1 MTEPIF
7 FDTDCLS
14 AFLWV
19 NNQSLLALLY
29 PGRIVIPDAVYE
41 ELSNP
46 HISHL
51 KAKVDAMISTN
62 NARVESILAGTEEE
76 ALYRNLTANPSE
88 GHVIIGRG
96 EAAGIVLAKSQGGIL
111 ASNNLRDI
119 SSYVSEFALKHIT
132 TGDILKEALIKGLI
146 TEDEGNQLWHDMLQK
161 RRRLGYQT
169 FSDFLAANP

>member
-29 PGRIVIPDAVYE
+29 PGRVVIPDAVYS

-46 HISHL
+46 HITHL
-51 KAKVDAMISTN
+51 KAKVDAMIHAN
-62 NARVESILAGTEEE
+62 NARVESIQTGSEEE
-76 ALYRNLTANPSE
+76 MLYRQLTAKPSA

-111 ASNNLRDI
+111 ASNNLSDI
-119 SSYVSEFALKHIT
+119 SSYVSEFALQHIT

-146 TEDEGNQLWHDMLQK
+146 TEGGGNQLWHDMLRK
-161 RRRLGYQT
+161 RRKLGYQT